1 MSRFYLGHALSRS
14 VSSIVAGA
22 ALLVAACALFV
33 AYLWAVGLGLGGN

>member
-1 MSRFYLGHALSRS
+1 MIYQGRALSRS

-22 ALLVAACALFV
+22 ALLIAACALFV